1 MYSRILFKGT
11 VSQEKKN
18 YFIRSDNLPT
28 IQDRHKRKKI
38 KRRIIKGSK
47 YMALKLFSEKL
58 VNNKDDRSI
67 LAEAWILANAI
78 IMIIQVLLNLRSIEV
93 IESISED
100 PELDKMLSDL

>member
-1 MYSRILFKGT
+1 
-11 VSQEKKN
+11 
-18 YFIRSDNLPT
+18 
-28 IQDRHKRKKI
+28 
-38 KRRIIKGSK
+38 
-47 YMALKLFSEKL
+47 MALKLFSEKL